1 MSDKTYNVKTIFPV
15 DEIIKGN
22 KQTTTK
28 HTDVLSEVKTS
39 DVIKLFQSYCEG
51 DYKVNCYFKAPASK
65 DKNDEELKTPFEV
78 AASLAKQGIDYRA
91 TLKIKTKGSYEEM
104 IKAMH
109 LVESEGFD
117 MTVDV
122 KLKINDKTT
131 TNIDDVGTWE
141 DEDSK
146 FKVTPK
152 TGTSN
157 INELKMLYDSL
168 NRNGYEVFI
177 DIKPKAPKTDDMDSE
192 DDSFATQLSAY
203 PDGTLVT
210 FKLSDGKA

>member
-1 MSDKTYNVKTIFPV
+1 MSDKLYDVKTIFPV

-28 HTDVLSEVKTS
+28 HTDVLTEVKTE
-39 DVIKLFQSYCEG
+39 DVVKLFQSYLEG
-51 DYKVNCYFKAPASK
+51 DYKVSCYFKAPVK
-65 DKNDEELKTPFEV
+65 KNDTNKELSTPFDV

-91 TLKIKTKGSYEEM
+91 TLKIKTKGSYDDM

-117 MTVDV
+117 MTVNV
-122 KLKINDKTT
+122 RLKINEKTA
-131 TNIDDVGTWE
+131 TNIDDEGTWE
-141 DEDSK
+141 DEDSQ

-152 TGTSN
+152 TGTEDV
-157 INELKMLYDSL
+157 NELKSLYDLL
-168 NRNGYEVFI
+168 NKDGYEVLI
-177 DIKPKAPKTDDMDSE
+177 DIKPKSPKADDMDSE

-203 PDGTLVT
+203 TDGTLVT
-210 FKLSDGKA
+210 FKLAQDEG